1 MTIKFVD
8 GQPVEMTPEEIT
20 DFEAA
25 RAVSLQQLQAE
36 AVQRIDSDVDRIYA
50 AVIGNRQAEYEAA
63 EREAQAYA
71 DAGYVGDV
79 PPLVEAWAT
88 AKVWTG
94 AQAADD
100 ILTQA
105 VAWRSAQAQ
114 IRAARLARKE
124 QARMAADAAGV
135 QAALAAWA
143 AFVAAARAQLGVGG
157 A

>member
-1 MTIKFVD
+1 MRST
-8 GQPVEMTPEEIT
+8 
-20 DFEAA
+20 
-25 RAVSLQQLQAE
+25 SLERLQAE

-63 EREAQAYA
+63 EREAQVYA

-79 PPLVEAWAT
+79 PPLVEAWAV
-88 AKVWTG
+88 AKAWTG
-94 AQAADD
+94 QQAADD

-105 VAWRSAQAQ
+105 V
-114 IRAARLARKE
+114 
-124 QARMAADAAGV
+124 ARMAADAAGV
-135 QAALAAWA
+135 QAALAAWT

>member
-1 MTIKFVD
+1 MIKMVD
-8 GQPVEMTPEEIT
+8 GQPVEMTPEEIA

-25 RAVSLQQLQAE
+25 RAVPLERLQAE

-71 DAGYVGDV
+71 DVGYEGDV
-79 PPLVEAWAT
+79 PPLVQAWAT
-88 AKVWTG
+88 AKAWTG
-94 AQAADD
+94 QQAADD
-100 ILTQA
+100 ILAQA
-105 VAWRSAQAQ
+105 VAWRGAQAQ
-114 IRAARLARKE
+114 IRAARLALKE

-135 QAALAAWA
+135 ETALAAWT